1 MLVRGSY
8 HTLNPESLQLSLDL
22 PTWHQ
27 DTVGLAASAC
37 CAAVL
42 FASCTNMRRPVTALH
57 HKAAIWM
64 RLNTMEQIACV
75 LQQPPCD
82 GDSQKSSY
90 DLILFCNFRLLMLW

>member
-8 HTLNPESLQLSLDL
+8 HTLNPESLQLSPEV

-42 FASCTNMRRPVTALH
+42 FASCTNEQRPVTTLN

-64 RLNTMEQIACV
+64 HGSNGTDCTRASAASL
-75 LQQPPCD
+75 
-82 GDSQKSSY
+82 
-90 DLILFCNFRLLMLW
+90 